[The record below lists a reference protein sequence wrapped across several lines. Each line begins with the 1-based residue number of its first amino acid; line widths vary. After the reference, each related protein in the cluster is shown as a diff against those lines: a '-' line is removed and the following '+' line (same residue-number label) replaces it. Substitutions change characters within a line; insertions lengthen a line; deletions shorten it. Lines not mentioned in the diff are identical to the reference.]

1 MKVQSSWLGSGGKDK
16 TRVFFPRLPNGGVQ
30 QEATRSRPSS
40 RPPLSE
46 ELHNLC
52 AVWTIITAP
61 SSGFDTLGVAHKVIV
76 CSATVPLFSALG
88 HFLGLQVH

>member
-1 MKVQSSWLGSGGKDK
+1 MKVQSSWLGRREKDK
-16 TRVFFPRLPNGGVQ
+16 TRVFFPCLPNGGVQ

-40 RPPLSE
+40 RLPLSE

-61 SSGFDTLGVAHKVIV
+61 SSGFDTLGVAHRIII
-76 CSATVPLFSALG
+76 CSATLPLFSPLG
-88 HFLGLQVH
+88 HFQGLQVH